1 MRVLGKLTKLIGIVV
16 LASAISIMTTGYI
29 VDSYIQSLL
38 QTFNIQTGAQPFAV
52 SNLLGGLWNSK
63 PPAAKEDAVAVN
75 GQPAGTDGTKAGGGA
90 ADGTGTSG
98 SGKAGADGDQAGTNG
113 SGVAAD
119 GGSGQS
125 AGGTSAGS
133 GLATGGLGAGN
144 GLNGT
149 ISGQEQAGGQEAS
162 GQTGSAGAGSGNET
176 VISREELA
184 NARGQLSSQ
193 DKEQLFSLLITK
205 IPQEDLQK
213 ISLYVEDGLTESELK
228 EIEQMIAM
236 HVSDDEYD
244 KLMNILKK
252 Y

>member
-16 LASAISIMTTGYI
+16 LASAISIMTAGYI

-38 QTFNIQTGAQPFAV
+38 QKFNLQAAAQPLAL
-52 SNLLGGLWNSK
+52 SNLLGGLWGSK
-63 PPAAKEDAVAVN
+63 TPAAKEDAVAVN
-75 GQPAGTDGTKAGGGA
+75 GQPAGTEGAKSGGA
-90 ADGTGTSG
+90 ADETGTIG
-98 SGKAGADGDQAGTNG
+98 SGKTAATGDQAGSNG
-113 SGVAAD
+113 SGAAGE

-236 HVSDDEYD
+236 HVRDDEYD